1 LTYAING
8 ICGKVA
14 LLAEQ
19 RTVNMVSDYLN
30 EKRLQ
35 YFFATAIEGSIR
47 RAADALNVEASVISR
62 QIQAL
67 EAELGV
73 ELLKRHGRGVLPT
86 EAGNLVFE
94 HCKQRRSIEESLR
107 AELDSLNGLVRGKIR
122 IAIGEGF
129 IEEVMLHVLRN
140 FCQRYPEVEVDFVTV
155 NASEAVHR
163 VADGQAH
170 IGIALS
176 PPDHS
181 DVEVRAVRHH
191 PLCIIAPVNH
201 ALALT
206 TSPIALSDAV
216 KYPYALM
223 SHGFGLRQIIQLG
236 AFLERIKIEPHFT
249 TNSIAA
255 LRQYARSGM
264 GITFLSR
271 VAVAQDLA
279 EGSVVALRTS
289 NAVFEAA
296 EAKLLVSARYRL
308 STAAGRLLEHLLDTN
323 LFAA

>member
-1 LTYAING
+1 
-8 ICGKVA
+8 
-14 LLAEQ
+14 
-19 RTVNMVSDYLN
+19 MVSDYLN
-30 EKRLQ
+30 EKRLR
-35 YFFATAIEGSIR
+35 YFFTTTIEGSIR

-73 ELLKRHGRGVLPT
+73 KLLKRHGRGVVPT

-94 HCKQRRSIEESLR
+94 HCKQRRSIEENLR
-107 AELDSLNGLVRGKIR
+107 TELDSLNGPLRGKIR
-122 IAIGEGF
+122 VALGEGF
-129 IEEVMLHVLRN
+129 IEEVMLHVLRD
-140 FCQRYPEVEVDFVTV
+140 FCQRHPRVEIDFVTV
-155 NASEAVHR
+155 NASEAVQR
-163 VADGQAH
+163 IADGQAH

-176 PPDHS
+176 PPDHP

-191 PLCIIAPVNH
+191 PLCVIVPANH
-201 ALALT
+201 ALTLA

-223 SHGFGLRQIIQLG
+223 SQGFGLRQIVQLG
-236 AFLERIKIEPHFT
+236 AFLERIRIEPHFT
-249 TNSIAA
+249 TNSITA
-255 LRQYARSGM
+255 LRQYAKSGI

-271 VAVAQDLA
+271 VAVAQDVA
-279 EGSVVALRTS
+279 DGSVVALRTS

-308 STAAGRLLEHLLDTN
+308 STASARLLEHLLDAH
-323 LFAA
+323 LFST